1 MKLWLKIPIALLSTG
16 ALAASAYLS
25 LGSSPVL
32 VAEKPGP
39 VTVGTT
45 PLPLTIYCPGP
56 LAELGGEDGTDLG
69 SLALIGK
76 SKIWSSNTAAQLAAP
91 IPEEIEAGSV
101 ISLLSKEQ
109 TTAAISANQT
119 QVVDRQRMVGI
130 AAANCS
136 KPLTKGTFA
145 TGMASVGRES
155 ILFLANPFEN
165 EVQVYLEIALTSGTK
180 THLVT
185 LAGFEQQQI
194 SLAAFVEAEP
204 NFALS
209 FTTNGP
215 PVSATMQ
222 LRTSSGLTATGV
234 DIVPATQ
241 VSNQIWIPGLAV
253 FEDSYQAPSLRLF
266 NPNADQAT
274 ARVTFIGVG
283 NDSDVFETTIEPG
296 QVLNL
301 DLDLPVGEY
310 LVHIESEIPLGS
322 AIWSQRLGE
331 TLDFT
336 WLVPAEEFAG
346 SLFIPVPQLESEL
359 VIANPASNPITVA
372 MQNAGSYTSL
382 TIPAES
388 QVRTRVQYSLVELQS
403 NDAFLATLQ
412 IVSKAGY
419 AVITPTENENLGS
432 DLEIFVR

>member
-1 MKLWLKIPIALLSTG
+1 MRLGLKIPIALLAAS

-25 LGSSPVL
+25 LGVSPAL
-32 VAEKPGP
+32 VAKQPEP
-39 VTVGTT
+39 VMVGTT

-69 SLALIGK
+69 SLSLIGK
-76 SKIWSSNTAAQLAAP
+76 SKIWSNTAAVELAGP
-91 IPEEIEAGSV
+91 IPDEIESGSV

-119 QVVDRQRMVGI
+119 QVVDRQRMVGV

-136 KPLTKGTFA
+136 KPWTRGTFA
-145 TGMASVGRES
+145 TGMASVGREA
-155 ILFLANPFEN
+155 ILLIANPFGN
-165 EVQVYLEIALTSGTK
+165 EVQVYLEFALHSGLK
-180 THLVT
+180 KHLVT

-194 SLAAFVEAEP
+194 SLASFVEAEP

-215 PVSATMQ
+215 PVSAIMQ

-234 DIVPATQ
+234 DLVPATQ
-241 VSNQIWIPGLAV
+241 ASSEIWIPGLVV
-253 FEDSYQAPSLRLF
+253 FEDSYQPPSLRLF
-266 NPNADQAT
+266 NPNAENAT

-283 NDSDVFETTIEPG
+283 NDSDVFEVSIDPG
-296 QVLNL
+296 QVSNI
-301 DLDLPVGEY
+301 DLELPVGEY
-310 LVHIESEIPLGS
+310 LVHIESELPLGS

-331 TLDFT
+331 TLDFA
-336 WLVPAEEFAG
+336 WLVPAEEFGG

-359 VIANPASNPITVA
+359 VIANPAPNPITVA
-372 MQNAGSYTSL
+372 LQNAGNYTSL

-388 QVRTRVQYSLVELQS
+388 QIRTRVEYSLVELQS

-412 IVSKAGY
+412 IVGKAGY

-432 DLEIFVR
+432 DLEIFVH